1 MKWKFNLNHIVE
13 RTVQMPRYSKHSLI
27 LTVLLVVAF
36 SAGVLFISVLG
47 AGSPKPEGQPAGVSQ
62 ETTGTPQV
70 TSQGKDLLN
79 QFSAAFESVAAK
91 VNPSVVP
98 IFSEQV
104 MKTQDPMSQFFGDDF
119 FRRFFGNQGSPG
131 QQKQTVRSLG
141 SGVIVSKDGYIL
153 TNNHVVDGSDKLT
166 VQLQDKKKYTAKV
179 VGRDPQTDIA
189 VIKIN
194 ADNLPVASLGN
205 SDNVKVGQWVLAIG
219 NPFNLM
225 HTVTAGIISA
235 KGRSSMNLADYEDF
249 IQTDA
254 SINPGNSGGALA
266 DLDGNVIG
274 INTAIYSPNGA
285 GNVGIGFSVP
295 INMAKNVMNSLIAN
309 GKVSRGYLG
318 LVPQDIDD
326 NLAKAL
332 NLKTT
337 DGSLVGDV
345 SSGGPADKAGIK
357 RGDIITAFNGTKV
370 TSSTQLRNLVA
381 AAKVGSSAKVELLR
395 DGKDKEVAVTL
406 AERPKDLNASNN
418 ENDEGGSDE
427 EQSSQKLGLSV
438 QSLTAELARQLKYEG
453 DRGVLV
459 SSVTPGSAAEDAGIR
474 RGDLIKEVNRKEVAS
489 VQEFNKAVKSI
500 GKGDT
505 AAFLVRRGPNTF
517 YVGLQLPS

>member
-1 MKWKFNLNHIVE
+1 ML
-13 RTVQMPRYSKHSLI
+13 RYSRQSLI

-36 SAGVLFISVLG
+36 AAGVLFISVLG
-47 AGSPKPEGQPAGVSQ
+47 AGSPKPGSEPAAAAQG
-62 ETTGTPQV
+62 TTAESTQIS
-70 TSQGKDLLN
+70 SQGKELLN
-79 QFSAAFESVAAK
+79 QFSTAFEAAAAK

-104 MKTQDPMSQFFGDDF
+104 TKVQDPFSQFYGDDF
-119 FRRFFGNQGSPG
+119 FRRFFGNQGNPG
-131 QQKQTVRSLG
+131 GGDQKQTVRSLG

-166 VQLQDKKKYTAKV
+166 VMLQDNKKKYTAKV

-205 SDNVKVGQWVLAIG
+205 SDNVKVGQWVIAVG

-254 SINPGNSGGALA
+254 SINPGNSGGALS

-285 GNVGIGFSVP
+285 GSVGIGFSVP

-332 NLKTT
+332 SLKSSE
-337 DGSLVGDV
+337 GSLVGDV
-345 SSGGPADKAGIK
+345 SSGGPADKGGIK
-357 RGDIITAFNGTKV
+357 RGDILTSFNGTKI

-381 AAKVGSSAKVELLR
+381 EAKAGSSAKMQLLR
-395 DGKDKEVAVTL
+395 DGKEKEVTVTL
-406 AERPKDLNASNN
+406 GERPKDLTASRG
-418 ENDEGGSDE
+418 ETEEGSEE

-438 QSLTAELARQLKYEG
+438 QTLTSDLARQLKYEG
-453 DRGVLV
+453 DHGVLI
-459 SSVTPGSAAEDAGIR
+459 SSVTTGSAAEDGGLK
-474 RGDLIKEVNRKEVAS
+474 RGDLIKEVNRKEVSS
-489 VQEFNKAVKSI
+489 VQDFNTAIKAI

-505 AAFLVRRGPNTF
+505 AAFLVRRGANTF

>member
-1 MKWKFNLNHIVE
+1 ML
-13 RTVQMPRYSKHSLI
+13 RYSRQSLI
-27 LTVLLVVAF
+27 LTALLVVAF
-36 SAGVLFISVLG
+36 AAGVLFVSVLG
-47 AGSPKPEGQPAGVSQ
+47 AGSPKPESEPAVTTQGPPQSAQVS
-62 ETTGTPQV
+62 T
-70 TSQGKDLLN
+70 QGKDLLN
-79 QFSAAFESVAAK
+79 QFSAAFEAAAAK

-104 MKTQDPMSQFFGDDF
+104 TKVQDPFGQMFGNDDF
-119 FRRFFGNQGSPG
+119 FRKFFGNPGSRG
-131 QQKQTVRSLG
+131 GDQKQTVRSLG

-166 VQLQDKKKYTAKV
+166 VMLQDKKKFTAKV

-189 VIKIN
+189 VVKIN

-205 SDNVKVGQWVLAIG
+205 SDNVKVGQWVIAVG

-295 INMAKNVMNSLIAN
+295 MNMAKNVMNALIAN

-318 LVPQDIDD
+318 LLPQDIDES
-326 NLAKAL
+326 LAKAL
-332 NLKTT
+332 NLKATE
-337 DGSLVGDV
+337 GSLVGDV
-345 SSGGPADKAGIK
+345 TSGGPADKAGVK
-357 RGDIITAFNGTKV
+357 RGDIITDFNGTKV

-381 AAKVGSSAKVELLR
+381 EAKPGSPAKLQLLR
-395 DGKDKEVAVTL
+395 DGKETEVTVTL
-406 AERPKDLNASNN
+406 GERPKELSASRG
-418 ENDEGGSDE
+418 EGEDEGGSDE

-438 QSLTAELARQLKYEG
+438 QTLTSDLARQLKYEG
-453 DRGVLV
+453 DRGVV
-459 SSVTPGSAAEDAGIR
+459 ITSVTPGSAAEDAGLQ
-474 RGDLIKEVNRKEVAS
+474 RGDLIKEVNRKS
-489 VQEFNKAVKSI
+489 VSSVPDFKAAVKSI
-500 GKGDT
+500 SKGDT
-505 AAFLVRRGPNTF
+505 AALLVRRGANTF
-517 YVGLQLPS
+517 YVGLQLAS

>member
-1 MKWKFNLNHIVE
+1 ML
-13 RTVQMPRYSKHSLI
+13 RYSRQSLI
-27 LTVLLVVAF
+27 LTVLLVFTFA
-36 SAGVLFISVLG
+36 AGVLFISVLG
-47 AGSPKPEGQPAGVSQ
+47 AGSPKPAPASAVTTQQPAES
-62 ETTGTPQV
+62 PQA

-79 QFSAAFESVAAK
+79 QFSAAFEAAAAK

-104 MKTQDPMSQFFGDDF
+104 TKVQNPFGQFFGDDF
-119 FRRFFGNQGSPG
+119 FRRFFGDQGAPGGG

-141 SGVIVSKDGYIL
+141 SGVIVSNDGYIL

-166 VQLQDKKKYTAKV
+166 VMLQDKQKYTAKV

-189 VIKIN
+189 VIKIK

-205 SDNVKVGQWVLAIG
+205 SDNVKVGQWVIAVG

-254 SINPGNSGGALA
+254 SINPGNSGGALS

-274 INTAIYSPNGA
+274 INTAIYSPNGT

-295 INMAKNVMNSLIAN
+295 INMAKNVMNALIAG

-318 LVPQDIDD
+318 LLPQDIDES
-326 NLAKAL
+326 LSKAL

-337 DGSLVGDV
+337 EGSLVGDV
-345 SSGGPADKAGIK
+345 TSGGPADKAGIK
-357 RGDIITAFNGTKV
+357 RGDIITTFNGTKV
-370 TSSTQLRNLVA
+370 TGSTQLRNLVA
-381 AAKVGSSAKVELLR
+381 EAKPGSDAKVELLR
-395 DGKDKEVAVTL
+395 EGKKQDVTVTL
-406 AERPKDLNASNN
+406 GERPKNLASSNGGESEGDN
-418 ENDEGGSDE
+418 EGGSDE
-427 EQSSQKLGLSV
+427 EQSSQKLGLAV
-438 QSLTAELARQLKYEG
+438 QTLTSDIAKQLKYEG
-453 DRGVLV
+453 DHGVV
-459 SSVTPGSAAEDAGIR
+459 ITSVTPGSAAEDAGLQ
-474 RGDLIKEVNRKEVAS
+474 RGDLIKEVNRKS
-489 VQEFNKAVKSI
+489 VSSVKEFNAAAKTIS
-500 GKGDT
+500 KGE
-505 AAFLVRRGPNTF
+505 AAALLVRRGANTF
-517 YVGLQLPS
+517 YVALQLAS

>member
-1 MKWKFNLNHIVE
+1 MS
-13 RTVQMPRYSKHSLI
+13 RYSRQSLI
-27 LTVLLVVAF
+27 LTVLLAIAF
-36 SAGVLFISVLG
+36 TGGVLFISVLG
-47 AGSPKPEGQPAGVSQ
+47 AGSPKPESGPATVARQSAEPAQVS
-62 ETTGTPQV
+62 
-70 TSQGKDLLN
+70 SQGKDLLN
-79 QFSAAFESVAAK
+79 QFSAAFEAAAAK

-104 MKTQDPMSQFFGDDF
+104 TKAQDPMTQFFGDDF
-119 FRRFFGNQGSPG
+119 FRRFFGNQGNPG
-131 QQKQTVRSLG
+131 GDQKQTVRSLG

-166 VQLQDKKKYTAKV
+166 VTLQDKKKYTAKV

-194 ADNLPVASLGN
+194 ADNLPVATLGN
-205 SDNVKVGQWVLAIG
+205 SDNVKVGQWVIAVG

-266 DLDGNVIG
+266 DLDGNIIG

-295 INMAKNVMNSLIAN
+295 INMARNVMNSLIAS

-318 LVPQDIDD
+318 LIPQDIDD

-332 NLKTT
+332 NLKNT

-345 SSGGPADKAGIK
+345 SSGGPAEKAGIK
-357 RGDIITAFNGTKV
+357 RGDIITEFNGTQI

-381 AAKVGSSAKVELLR
+381 AAKAGSDAKVDLLR
-395 DGKDKEVAVTL
+395 DGNKKQITVTL
-406 AERPKDLNASNN
+406 GERPKDLTASSG
-418 ENDEGGSDE
+418 ESDEGGSEE
-427 EQSSQKLGLSV
+427 EQSNQKLGLSV
-438 QSLTAELARQLKYEG
+438 QTLTSDLARQLKYEG
-453 DRGVLV
+453 DHGVLI
-459 SSVTPGSAAEDAGIR
+459 SSVTPGSAAEEAGLR
-474 RGDLIKEVNRKEVAS
+474 RGDLVKEVNRKGISS
-489 VQEFNKAVKSI
+489 VQEFKAAVKSI

-505 AAFLVRRGPNTF
+505 AALLVRRGANTF
-517 YVGLQLPS
+517 YVALQLAS

>member
-1 MKWKFNLNHIVE
+1 ML
-13 RTVQMPRYSKHSLI
+13 QYSRQSLI
-27 LTVLLVVAF
+27 LTALLVVAF
-36 SAGVLFISVLG
+36 SAGILFISVMG
-47 AGSPKPEGQPAGVSQ
+47 AGSTKPGSEPAVATQ
-62 ETTGTPQV
+62 GTAGSPQI
-70 TSQGKDLLN
+70 TAQGKDLLN
-79 QFSAAFESVAAK
+79 QFSSAFEAAAAK

-104 MKTQDPMSQFFGDDF
+104 TKVQDPFSQFFGDDL
-119 FRRFFGNQGSPG
+119 FRRFFGNQGEG
-131 QQKQTVRSLG
+131 NQKQTIHSLG

-166 VQLQDKKKYTAKV
+166 VVLQDKKKYTAKV

-189 VIKIN
+189 VIKIK
-194 ADNLPVASLGN
+194 AENLPVASLGN
-205 SDNVKVGQWVLAIG
+205 SDSVKVGQWVIAVG

-235 KGRSSMNLADYEDF
+235 KGRSMMNLADYEDF

-254 SINPGNSGGALA
+254 SINPGNSGGALS

-295 INMAKNVMNSLIAN
+295 INMAKSVMTSLIAH

-318 LVPQDIDD
+318 LLPQDIDD

-332 NLKTT
+332 NLKTSE
-337 DGSLVGDV
+337 GSLVGDV
-345 SSGGPADKAGIK
+345 TSGGPADKAGIK
-357 RGDIITAFNGTKV
+357 RGDIITGFNSTKI
-370 TSSTQLRNLVA
+370 TNSTQLRNLVA
-381 AAKVGSSAKVELLR
+381 EAAPESSAKVQLLR
-395 DGKDKEVAVTL
+395 DGKEKEVTVTL
-406 AERPKDLNASNN
+406 GERPKDLSASRGGN
-418 ENDEGGSDE
+418 EGGSE

-438 QSLTAELARQLKYEG
+438 QTLTPDLARQLKYEG
-453 DRGVLV
+453 DHGVLI
-459 SSVTPGSAAEDAGIR
+459 SSVTPGSAAEDAGLQ
-474 RGDLIKEVNRKEVAS
+474 RGDLIKEVNRKEISS
-489 VQEFNKAVKSI
+489 VQDFEAAVKAI

-505 AAFLVRRGPNTF
+505 TAFLVRRGANTF
-517 YVGLQLPS
+517 YVALQLAS

>member
-1 MKWKFNLNHIVE
+1 MF
-13 RTVQMPRYSKHSLI
+13 RDSRHSLI
-27 LTVLLVVAF
+27 LTGLLVVAF
-36 SAGVLFISVLG
+36 TAGIFFVSVLG
-47 AGSPKPEGQPAGVSQ
+47 AGSPKPETEPAANAQ
-62 ETTGTPQV
+62 TTTASPQI
-70 TSQGKDLLN
+70 TAQGKELLN
-79 QFSAAFESVAAK
+79 QFSSAFEAAAAK

-104 MKTQDPMSQFFGDDF
+104 KTVQDPFSQFFGDEF
-119 FRRFFGNQGSPG
+119 FHRFFGNRGTPGGSE
-131 QQKQTVRSLG
+131 QKETIRSLG

-166 VQLQDKKKYTAKV
+166 VVMQDKKKYPAKV

-189 VIKIN
+189 VIKIK

-205 SDNVKVGQWVLAIG
+205 SDNVRVGQWVIAIG

-274 INTAIYSPNGA
+274 INTAIYSPNGS
-285 GNVGIGFSVP
+285 GNVGIGFAVP
-295 INMAKNVMNSLIAN
+295 INMAKSVMNSLIAT

-326 NLAKAL
+326 NLMKAL
-332 NLKTT
+332 NLKTSE
-337 DGSLVGDV
+337 GSLVGDV
-345 SSGGPADKAGIK
+345 SADGPAAKAGIK
-357 RGDIITAFNGTKV
+357 RGDIITTFNGTKV

-381 AAKVGSSAKVELLR
+381 ESKPGSDAKVQIIR
-395 DGKDKEVAVTL
+395 DGQEKDLTVTL
-406 AERPKDLNASNN
+406 GERPNNLSASGG
-418 ENDEGGSDE
+418 ESEGGSEE
-427 EQSSQKLGLSV
+427 EQSSTKLGLSV
-438 QSLTAELARQLKYEG
+438 QTLTSDLAKQLKYEG
-453 DRGVLV
+453 DHGVV
-459 SSVTPGSAAEDAGIR
+459 ITNVTPGSVAEGAGLQ
-474 RGDLIKEVNRKEVAS
+474 RGDLIKEVDRKEISS
-489 VQEFNKAVKSI
+489 VQDFHKAVKGI
-500 GKGDT
+500 KKGDT
-505 AAFLVRRGPNTF
+505 VAFLVRRGANTF
-517 YVGLQLPS
+517 YVALELGS